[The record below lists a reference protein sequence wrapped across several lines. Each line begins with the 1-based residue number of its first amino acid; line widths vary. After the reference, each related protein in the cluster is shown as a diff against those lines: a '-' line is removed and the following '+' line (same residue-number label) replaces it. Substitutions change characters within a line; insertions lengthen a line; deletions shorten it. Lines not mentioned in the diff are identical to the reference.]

1 MNILFVIGTRPEAIK
16 VAPLLKR
23 LIDDSYFNVKLCNTG
38 QHIDLLDPI
47 LDFFK
52 LECDYNLKVM
62 TNGQTL
68 GSLTGLILNGLDNI
82 FLKFKPDLIIV
93 HGDTTTSFAAALS
106 AFYNN
111 IKVAHL
117 EAGLRSH
124 NKLAPFPEEINR
136 SLTSKI
142 ADYHFAPTESSKNN
156 LFREGVLNNVLV
168 TGNTVIDALYDAIE
182 LVDEMDPTIVDL
194 KSKIQFNEK
203 KVILFTGHRRENF
216 GGGFE
221 EIFSAIDYL
230 SSVRNDILFV
240 YPVHPNPNVKNLA
253 EEKFKNNENVL
264 LIEPLIYGQFVWL
277 LKNVYIILTD
287 SGGIQEEAPSLGIPV
302 LVLREQTERPEAVEA
317 GTVKLVGTNKNLII
331 EEVNKLLDNKE
342 YFNQISCVIN
352 PYGDGNASN
361 RVIEFLKL
369 I

>member
-16 VAPLLKR
+16 VAPLIKR
-23 LIDDSYFNVKLCNTG
+23 LKNDCYFNVKLCNTG

-47 LDFFK
+47 LNFFE
-52 LECDYNLKVM
+52 LEVDYSLKVM
-62 TNGQTL
+62 TPNQTL
-68 GSLTGLILNGLDNI
+68 SSLTALIINRLDNL
-82 FLKFKPDLIIV
+82 FSLYKPDLIVV

-117 EAGLRSH
+117 EAGLRSF
-124 NKLAPFPEEINR
+124 NKLAPFPEELNR
-136 SLTSKI
+136 SLTGKI
-142 ADYHFAPTESSKNN
+142 ADIHFAPTVSSQNNLLMEGISKN
-156 LFREGVLNNVLV
+156 VIV
-168 TGNTVIDALYDAIE
+168 TGNTVIDALYDAIK
-182 LVDEMDPTIVDL
+182 LVDESDPIILEL
-194 KSKIQFNEK
+194 KAKVNFNEK

-221 EIFSAIDYL
+221 EIFSALELLTIA
-230 SSVRNDILFV
+230 RKDIIFI
-240 YPVHPNPNVKNLA
+240 YPVHPNPNIRNLA
-253 EEKFKNNENVL
+253 QEKFKDNDCVL
-264 LIEPLIYGQFVWL
+264 LIEPLNYGQFVWL
-277 LKNVYIILTD
+277 LKNVYLILTD

-302 LVLREQTERPEAVEA
+302 LVLRDQTERPEAVVA

-331 EEVNKLLDNKE
+331 DEVNKLLDDSVYYKK
-342 YFNQISCVIN
+342 IASIIN

-361 RVIEFLKL
+361 RIVEFLKS